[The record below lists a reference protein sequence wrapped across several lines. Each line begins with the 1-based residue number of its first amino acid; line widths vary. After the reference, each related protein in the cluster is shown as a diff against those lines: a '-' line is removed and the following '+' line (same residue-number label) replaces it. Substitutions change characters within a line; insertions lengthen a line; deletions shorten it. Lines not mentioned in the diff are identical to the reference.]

1 MNSNNERIMAKIRKC
16 LALSKSDNE
25 HEAAA
30 ALRQAKALMEKH
42 KLEMSDIEQSK
53 TQVYID
59 ENGKPSS
66 RPPLWLNSLH
76 SVVAAAFGCSAFSL
90 GGQPLFVGEAPAPE
104 IAAYASKVLE
114 AQLRK
119 NKDQYLADIRK
130 SANEHSKKIKR
141 THMTALGK
149 GIAEGWVYGCQRVVE
164 RFAGELPDEIARQH
178 KERVSSYF
186 SAPVVER
193 HQKSAAESSIGKMAL
208 ADGYRRGKEAQIH
221 AGMSA
226 DEGPARLSHRAS
238 L

>member
-90 GGQPLFVGEAPAPE
+90 GGQPL
-104 IAAYASKVLE
+104 
-114 AQLRK
+114 
-119 NKDQYLADIRK
+119 
-130 SANEHSKKIKR
+130 
-141 THMTALGK
+141 LG
-149 GIAEGWVYGCQRVVE
+149 R
-164 RFAGELPDEIARQH
+164 
-178 KERVSSYF
+178 
-186 SAPVVER
+186 
-193 HQKSAAESSIGKMAL
+193 
-208 ADGYRRGKEAQIH
+208 
-221 AGMSA
+221 GMSWTI
-226 DEGPARLSHRAS
+226 ESRQQQSRTRWRRV
-238 L
+238 